1 MNEIKIA
8 NILFLKDSKMQ
19 KSIIETKDISLSLP
33 AQQNEDTF
41 IEKKKKSNRETIST
55 PDELI
60 KCDKDVKINLF
71 LFHLMLLNIFLV
83 MLITLLTWSKNTVT
97 NLLSVI

>member
-1 MNEIKIA
+1 LNEIKIA

-41 IEKKKKSNRETIST
+41 IEKKKKSNRKTIST

-71 LFHLMLLNIFLV
+71 LFYYRLQLYLISSSLFLFLLIKS
-83 MLITLLTWSKNTVT
+83 IETV
-97 NLLSVI
+97 I